1 MDEHVESAITVGL
14 RQRGVD
20 VLTVQEDGRDQSSD
34 SAVLDRAAE
43 LGRIVVTRDRDFLI
57 EAAFRHRNGISF
69 AGVIYAH
76 LLRVSIG
83 QCINDVEILTGASEP
98 AEFANHV
105 EYLPL

>member
-1 MDEHVESAITVGL
+1 MSLTLYMDEHVEGAITAGL

-20 VLTVQEDGRDQSSD
+20 VLTVQGDGRDQSSD

-43 LGRIVVTRDRDFLI
+43 LGRVVVTRDRDFLI
-57 EAAFRHRNGISF
+57 EAAFRQHHGISF

-83 QCINDVEILTGASEP
+83 QCISGQVPIDPEQFCAS
-98 AEFANHV
+98 
-105 EYLPL
+105 